1 MRSAHES
8 RQDVARQNLE
18 LIFFSLWLRENQAE
32 ESFETTRR
40 DQWTGENTS
49 FACHVKLRSGN
60 KVSLEKYLDLTRYRK
75 NGSSYVKISD
85 SETRRYN
92 ESCSLLMIKN
102 AKVTPVNRVYYHCE
116 IFYRGNK
123 LKNSK
128 TYDVGLVVQGK
139 LVLFYVGYPVIY
151 PSYPV
156 VSHGK
161 TVKVIN

>member
-1 MRSAHES
+1 MIPCCPDIYPASA
-8 RQDVARQNLE
+8 VLK
-18 LIFFSLWLRENQAE
+18 L
-32 ESFETTRR
+32 
-40 DQWTGENTS
+40 GENTN
-49 FACHVKLRSGN
+49 FACHVKLRSAGYF
-60 KVSLEKYLDLTRYRK
+60 VSLEQYLDFAWYRK

-102 AKVTPVNRVYYHCE
+102 AKVTPVNGVYYHCE

-128 TYDVGLVVQGK
+128 TYNVALVVQGK
-139 LVLFYVGYPVIY
+139 LVLFYVGYPVVY
-151 PSYPV
+151 PWYPV

-161 TVKVIN
+161 TAKVIN

>member
-1 MRSAHES
+1 MFIDCRVYRVFFFCLFNSLLKANPCFFLEMTPCCPDIYPSSA
-8 RQDVARQNLE
+8 
-18 LIFFSLWLRENQAE
+18 ILRP
-32 ESFETTRR
+32 
-40 DQWTGENTS
+40 GENTS
-49 FACHVKLRSGN
+49 FACHVKMRNDGHF
-60 KVSLEKYLDLTRYRK
+60 VSLEQYLDFAWYRK

-102 AKVTPVNRVYYHCE
+102 AKVTPVDGVYYHCE

-139 LVLFYVGYPVIY
+139 LVLFYVGYPAF
-151 PSYPV
+151 
-156 VSHGK
+156 SHGK

>member
-1 MRSAHES
+1 MKP
-8 RQDVARQNLE
+8 
-18 LIFFSLWLRENQAE
+18 
-32 ESFETTRR
+32 
-40 DQWTGENTS
+40 GENTS
-49 FACHVKLRSGN
+49 FACHVKLESGN
-60 KVSLEKYLDLTRYRK
+60 KVSLEKYLDFTWYRK

-102 AKVTPVNRVYYHCE
+102 AKVTPVGGVYYHCE

-139 LVLFYVGYPVIY
+139 LVLFYVGYPVVY
-151 PSYPV
+151 L
-156 VSHGK
+156 
-161 TVKVIN
+161 

>member
-1 MRSAHES
+1 MTPCCPDIYPSSA
-8 RQDVARQNLE
+8 
-18 LIFFSLWLRENQAE
+18 ILRP
-32 ESFETTRR
+32 
-40 DQWTGENTS
+40 GENTS
-49 FACHVKLRSGN
+49 FACRVKMRSGRF
-60 KVSLEKYLDLTRYRK
+60 VSLEKYLDFTWYRK

-102 AKVTPVNRVYYHCE
+102 AKVTPVNGVYYHCE

-139 LVLFYVGYPVIY
+139 LVLFYVGYPVVF
-151 PSYPV
+151 PWYPV
-156 VSHGK
+156 GSHQK

>member
-1 MRSAHES
+1 M
-8 RQDVARQNLE
+8 
-18 LIFFSLWLRENQAE
+18 
-32 ESFETTRR
+32 
-40 DQWTGENTS
+40 
-49 FACHVKLRSGN
+49 
-60 KVSLEKYLDLTRYRK
+60 
-75 NGSSYVKISD
+75 KISD
-85 SETRRYN
+85 SETRRHN

-102 AKVTPVNRVYYHCE
+102 AKITPVNGVYYHCE

-139 LVLFYVGYPVIY
+139 LVLFYVGYPVVY
-151 PSYPV
+151 HWCPV